1 MGTFTRRDF
10 LRTSFAG
17 AGLALSAP
25 QVVRAVPK
33 LATQTGNFSG
43 DEIVEL
49 GKTGVKVS
57 FLAQGTGYNG
67 HDHSSEQTR
76 AGKASFDRLLHHSLD
91 NGISFLD
98 MADSLRLATLRQG
111 GGQRRSE
118 KQAHDA

>member
-17 AGLALSAP
+17 AGLAISAP

-76 AGKASFDRLLHHSLD
+76 GQGLFRPPAAPQPGQRHFVPRH
-91 NGISFLD
+91 GR
-98 MADSLRLATLRQG
+98 SLRLATLRQG